1 VRAAVLLGLAVVGLA
16 WPHAHARPSAS
27 HVPVPA
33 WTSAAAGE
41 LGEASGVGVLP
52 GGDVLVFHRAS
63 RRWEGGPVDARRL
76 ISRPTVA
83 RLDARTGSVRGAWG
97 ARRFAVP
104 HGLAVAPDGTVWLT
118 DVGLHQVFAVDAAGR
133 TRLVMGERG
142 VAGSDRAHFDMPT
155 DVAVARDGSVY
166 VSDGYGNGRVVKF
179 SRRGEFLLAWGTRGS
194 ARGQFDTP
202 HGIAVDARGRVYVAD
217 RGNARVQVFDGR
229 GRLLDVWQGKGYGRP
244 WAVRAGPDG
253 LVYVVDGGDQRA
265 TPPDRARIVVC
276 KADGTIVDEVGS
288 YGSAPG
294 EFVWPHAI
302 AVGRDGTL
310 YVGEVSTTRR
320 VQKLV
325 PSRARTTS

>member
-1 VRAAVLLGLAVVGLA
+1 MRAGVLLALAVVGLS

-33 WTSAAAGE
+33 WTSASAGR
-41 LGEASGVGVLP
+41 LGEVSGVGVLP
-52 GGDVLVFHRAS
+52 AGDVLVFHRAT
-63 RRWEGGPVDARRL
+63 RQWEGGPVDSRRL
-76 ISRPTVA
+76 IRRPTVA
-83 RLDARTGSVRGAWG
+83 RLAARTGAVRGVGG
-97 ARRFAVP
+97 ATRGAVP

-118 DVGLHQVFAVDAAGR
+118 DVGLHQVFALDAAGR
-133 TRLVMGERG
+133 TRLVLGERG

-179 SRRGEFLLAWGTRGS
+179 SRRGEFLRAWGTKGS
-194 ARGQFDTP
+194 GRGQFDTP
-202 HGIAVDARGRVYVAD
+202 HGIAVDPRGRVYVAD

-229 GRLLDVWQGKGYGRP
+229 GRLLDVWDGAEYGRP
-244 WAVRAGPDG
+244 WAVRVGPDG
-253 LVYVVDGGDQRA
+253 LVYLVDGGDQRA
-265 TPPDRARIVVC
+265 TPPDRSRILVC
-276 KADGTIVDEVGS
+276 EPDGTILETLGS
-288 YGSAPG
+288 YGTEPG

-302 AVGRDGTL
+302 AVGLGGTL

-325 PSRARTTS
+325 PRARP